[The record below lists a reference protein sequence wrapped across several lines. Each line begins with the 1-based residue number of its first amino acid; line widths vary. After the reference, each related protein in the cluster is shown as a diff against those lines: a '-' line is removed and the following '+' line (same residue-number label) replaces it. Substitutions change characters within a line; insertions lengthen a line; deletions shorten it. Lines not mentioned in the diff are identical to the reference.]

1 MAEEWTEGHPSQ
13 GAGDGGT
20 RKPGAVPGEA
30 SGRQEAAPR
39 ARLERPPA
47 PTVHDLG
54 FVWGPWR
61 CVHTFQ
67 LQVARSVSLNQS
79 VTKVTRMKFARL
91 RHERHR
97 VPAAVH
103 SLVAAT
109 AATPQSPRVPAVGSV
124 PTSPATLP
132 CLDFL
137 MGGGRRR
144 RGALRVQ
151 LPGQDARGGPCPGQ
165 DARGG
170 PCCGPGGSSACRRGT
185 VPCAQAPR
193 FISSSQLLRFG
204 SVPALATTRKARPH
218 GDSFMSFG

>member
-79 VTKVTRMKFARL
+79 VTKVTRMKFAQL

-109 AATPQSPRVPAVGSV
+109 VATPQSPRVPAVGSV
-124 PTSPATLP
+124 STSPATLP

-137 MGGGRRR
+137 MGG
-144 RGALRVQ
+144 AAPVWS
-151 LPGQDARGGPCPGQ
+151 PPCPASG
-165 DARGG
+165 AGRPGRTVSGAG
-170 PCCGPGGSSACRRGT
+170 PPGRTVPGFHHGAGRPGGTVSEAGRPGGT
-185 VPCAQAPR
+185 VLWPR
-193 FISSSQLLRFG
+193 R
-204 SVPALATTRKARPH
+204 
-218 GDSFMSFG
+218 